1 MTQDLITFKFMAPT
15 IQNRNKKRIKVLTL
29 IVLVN
34 SSKGQIIGQ
43 KNQNILDTDER
54 RLKQQLNLSVCFW
67 RNFS

>member
-1 MTQDLITFKFMAPT
+1 MAPT

-43 KNQNILDTDER
+43 KNQNILE
-54 RLKQQLNLSVCFW
+54 
-67 RNFS
+67 